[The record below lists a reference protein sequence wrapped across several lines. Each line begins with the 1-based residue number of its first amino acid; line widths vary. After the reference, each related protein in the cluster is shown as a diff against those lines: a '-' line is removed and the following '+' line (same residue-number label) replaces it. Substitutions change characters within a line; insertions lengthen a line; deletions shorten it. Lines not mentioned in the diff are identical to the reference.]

1 VDYCIAEAQDQFECA
16 RNPLRQILPAR
27 LDYIYLDTELPASSP
42 GFGDH
47 ARACV
52 GGSDVEAAPR
62 QSQGVRAYAARAVE
76 YSRARRQGLE
86 DPGQE
91 ILASR

>member
-1 VDYCIAEAQDQFECA
+1 MDYGIAEAQDQFECS
-16 RNPLRQILPAR
+16 RNSLRQILPAR
-27 LDYIYLDTELPASSP
+27 LGYIYVDTELHAASP
-42 GFGDH
+42 GFSDH

-52 GGSDVEAAPR
+52 GGSDVKAAPR
-62 QSQGVRAYAARAVE
+62 QSYGVRAYAARAVK

-86 DPGQE
+86 DPDQE